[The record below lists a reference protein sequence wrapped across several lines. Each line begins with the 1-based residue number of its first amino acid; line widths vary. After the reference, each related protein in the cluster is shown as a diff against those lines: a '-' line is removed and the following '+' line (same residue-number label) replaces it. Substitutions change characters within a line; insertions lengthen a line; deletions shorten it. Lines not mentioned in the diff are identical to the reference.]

1 MLIYLDS
8 RVMVRLFRL
17 FEVVADESSEANVN
31 EEILAKGDLRF
42 PVGKG
47 IAGHVAET
55 GQPLN
60 VSDVYNDPRFN
71 PEVDEEVKR
80 ES

>member
-1 MLIYLDS
+1 ML
-8 RVMVRLFRL
+8 RLFRL
-17 FEVVADESSEANVN
+17 FEVVAEESSEANVH

-42 PVGKG
+42 AVGKG

-71 PEVDEEVKR
+71 PDVDEEVKR
-80 ES
+80 ERKS